1 VHTIRGPSPRR
12 LLRDH
17 NVGGL
22 DHRQDVVTLL
32 QAEIS
37 NVLILI
43 DAVTVFPPPMSMAM
57 WEVVAPVLTAV
68 TSLWVDCVRWF
79 SYHPLLMKTGL
90 VFSRLGDASPQWS
103 AALGHSRQKPESL
116 ALFVA

>member
-1 VHTIRGPSPRR
+1 MTPGCGALCAVRRLTPPLNPVGLSRGGGWCQFGRASAPTIPQRVHTIRGPSPRR

-57 WEVVAPVLTAV
+57 
-68 TSLWVDCVRWF
+68 
-79 SYHPLLMKTGL
+79 
-90 VFSRLGDASPQWS
+90 
-103 AALGHSRQKPESL
+103 
-116 ALFVA
+116 